1 VSPILDK
8 QSGQAVALV
17 VIGEGGRQFVVTVDP
32 QQPSR
37 LLLQDKATRGLYAL
51 QVRWEGGCRG
61 RHALR
66 HCLRLGT
73 SHVLPAHIPTSATIT
88 PSSAAAAKC
97 LSLSLLLVLLT
108 ALLPQ
113 TRVDRVNINSRP
125 AMEMLFST
133 PGWEQRLQ
141 QLR

>member
-1 VSPILDK
+1 MCCLHTSPPLPPSPHLLPLLPNVS
-8 QSGQAVALV
+8 
-17 VIGEGGRQFVVTVDP
+17 
-32 QQPSR
+32 
-37 LLLQDKATRGLYAL
+37 
-51 QVRWEGGCRG
+51 
-61 RHALR
+61 
-66 HCLRLGT
+66 
-73 SHVLPAHIPTSATIT
+73 
-88 PSSAAAAKC
+88 